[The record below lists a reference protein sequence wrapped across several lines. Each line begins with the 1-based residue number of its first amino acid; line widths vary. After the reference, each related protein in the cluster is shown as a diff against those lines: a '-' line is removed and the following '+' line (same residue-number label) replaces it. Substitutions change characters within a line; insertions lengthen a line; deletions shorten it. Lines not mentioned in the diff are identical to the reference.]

1 MRSNLGSIKR
11 CATHESTKVLSVRKS
26 VVNSGTQKIYLVT
39 EKSKVS
45 LSLRVS
51 VETVVTELNALNGE
65 STTNDMAYGVD
76 LPHMNEFVLGIKEG

>member
-1 MRSNLGSIKR
+1 M
-11 CATHESTKVLSVRKS
+11 THESTKVLSVRKS
-26 VVNSGTQKIYLVT
+26 VVNSGIQKIYLVT

-65 STTNDMAYGVD
+65 STKNDMAYGED
-76 LPHMNEFVLGIKEG
+76 SPHMNEFVLGIKEG